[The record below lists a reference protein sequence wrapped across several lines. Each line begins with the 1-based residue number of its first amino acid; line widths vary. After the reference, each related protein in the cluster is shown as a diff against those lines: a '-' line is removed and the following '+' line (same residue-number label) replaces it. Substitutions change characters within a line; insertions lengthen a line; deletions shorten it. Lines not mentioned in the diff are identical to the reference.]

1 MIISDLLEKLQK
13 VKEEHGDQVDV
24 EFTFTEIK
32 NDNKTHWSREI
43 QEFDLFDFSWKEEIQ
58 KVLAITLK

>member
-1 MIISDLLEKLQK
+1 MKISDLLEKLQK

-43 QEFDLFDFSWKEEIQ
+43 QEFDLFDF
-58 KVLAITLK
+58 

>member
-1 MIISDLLEKLQK
+1 MKISDLLEKLQE
-13 VKEEHGDQVDV
+13 VKKEHGEVDV

-43 QEFDLFDFSWKEEIQ
+43 QEIDLFDFSWKEEIQ

>member
-1 MIISDLLEKLQK
+1 MKISDLLEKLQK
-13 VKEEHGDQVDV
+13 VTEEHGDQVDV

>member
-1 MIISDLLEKLQK
+1 MKISDLLEKLQK

-43 QEFDLFDFSWKEEIQ
+43 QEIDLFDFSWREEIQ
-58 KVLAITLK
+58 KILAITLK

>member
-1 MIISDLLEKLQK
+1 MKISDLLEKLQK
-13 VKEEHGDQVDV
+13 VKEEHGEVDV

>member
-1 MIISDLLEKLQK
+1 MKISDLLEKLQE
-13 VKEEHGDQVDV
+13 VKEEHGEVDV